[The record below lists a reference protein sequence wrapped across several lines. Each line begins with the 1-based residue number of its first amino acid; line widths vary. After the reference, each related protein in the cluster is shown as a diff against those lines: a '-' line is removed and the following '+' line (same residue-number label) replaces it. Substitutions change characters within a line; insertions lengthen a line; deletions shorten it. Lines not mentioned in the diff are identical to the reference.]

1 MMAQQ
6 GSTTLSA
13 AARQQRHRERLRQA
27 PERREEVLQRDRLR
41 KLCTRIASGARLRV
55 SSVTEMLHHIRG
67 QAVATDLHEAASLPD
82 PSTRCAFLVQVFLSY
97 SRDSAIIARALE
109 ALSLLPDEAVIDV
122 ICALRDTRYQPPRL
136 SREHFASCFSAP
148 PPQGLAAIRQATM
161 VTCNED
167 PAAVGDG
174 LSVLAAFYRTA
185 PLYLTQAAR
194 EAQQFEPLSILTDVL
209 QLLPRHA
216 RDSYVTVCACT
227 FAAEVILAAPHAFQS
242 TYRLPAAC
250 CTPNFLADLPPG
262 PLMPSLGFFSHLDC
276 HLCHTITSVIH
287 MFPED
292 VVVLESASRVIS
304 AIAITPSSTQK
315 RTSKLIIRPAA
326 AILQRAC
333 ALARHQQEDSGV
345 VDALVSATEWLLRE
359 P

>member
-1 MMAQQ
+1 MAQQ

-148 PPQGLAAIRQATM
+148 PPQ
-161 VTCNED
+161 
-167 PAAVGDG
+167 
-174 LSVLAAFYRTA
+174 RTA

-194 EAQQFEPLSILTDVL
+194 EAEQFEPLSILTDVL

-292 VVVLESASRVIS
+292 VLVLESASRVIS

-345 VDALVSATEWLLRE
+345 VDALVSATEWLLRR